1 MSIEIEYL
9 CQAKYLFANFTFMK
23 DSLKTKLFEAI
34 KGEYPK
40 VFSME
45 RLKAL
50 LSEINVERMATE
62 GKAFKESNM
71 EKRLREL
78 TWEDDN
84 GYAPIRPMKN
94 ERGYLTGYLYQEP
107 PRLDFKNVRIEF
119 GGEQGQLCETYRR
132 Y

>member
-1 MSIEIEYL
+1 MS
-9 CQAKYLFANFTFMK
+9 

-34 KGEYPK
+34 KGDYPNEY
-40 VFSME
+40 SME

-50 LSEINVERMATE
+50 LSEINVERMAIE

-107 PRLDFKNVRIEF
+107 PRLEFKRIEF
-119 GGEQGQLCETYRR
+119 GSQGQLAGISLGRPY
-132 Y
+132 

>member
-1 MSIEIEYL
+1 
-9 CQAKYLFANFTFMK
+9 MK

-34 KGEYPK
+34 KGAYPN
-40 VFSME
+40 VYSME

-50 LSEINVERMATE
+50 LIEINDERMAIE

-94 ERGYLTGYLYQEP
+94 ERGYLMGYVYQEP
-107 PRLDFKNVRIEF
+107 PRPVEIKFPPKQDALFDF
-119 GGEQGQLCETYRR
+119 QGTFLRQ
-132 Y
+132 